1 MFNLHGNKF
10 RVGLAIAAFL
20 GSTFS
25 VFAEVEPLVMPAPFE
40 PTPVE
45 QVKSPVEQVKSP
57 VEQVKSPVEQV
68 KSPVEQV
75 KSPVEQV
82 KSPVEQVKLKESET
96 IDGKPFVLPIPADLL
111 KNKTKPVDDQVP
123 PPIFSPTS
131 IIPGDKDNVLK
142 DSIAKPF
149 SEIKTNEPGVVPGS
163 VSLEAK
169 DATSEYLGSERN
181 GKSYKLEGLFLTGE
195 YLLVK
200 PRRDAFDF
208 AITSSDRL
216 GVINGN
222 LNSLDYQ
229 TRSAFRVGLG
239 YQFADGWD
247 ASVNYFYLH
256 SSASSALAAPNGGT
270 LYATLTNNT
279 FDDVSTA
286 SAMGNLNMNV
296 IDLDVGRTY
305 RAADN
310 LNFRF
315 TGGGRVTWIEQQ
327 FSAIYNGGTLG
338 AVNDFVSSPVNFT
351 GAGLTAGGEG
361 TYALNKHFGLYARGK
376 VALLSGTFN
385 NNLTE
390 TNGNGTTTF
399 YNISNKYHEIVPV
412 LETGV
417 GAVLTKDHMHFKI
430 GYELYNYFNMVDSLD
445 FQSLSFGKASKRLS
459 DLSLEALSIQFGLTF

>member
-20 GSTFS
+20 GSAFS

-40 PTPVE
+40 PVPVEKVKTPVE
-45 QVKSPVEQVKSP
+45 QIKSPVEQVKS
-57 VEQVKSPVEQV
+57 KD
-68 KSPVEQV
+68 
-75 KSPVEQV
+75 
-82 KSPVEQVKLKESET
+82 T
-96 IDGKPFVLPIPADLL
+96 DTTDGKPFVLPPPSDLL
-111 KNKTKPVDDQVP
+111 KNNSKATDDLGS
-123 PPIFSPTS
+123 PPIQPQIS

-142 DSIAKPF
+142 NSIAKPV
-149 SEIKTNEPGVVPGS
+149 SEIKSVESGVASGS
-163 VSLEAK
+163 GSLEVAE
-169 DATSEYLGSERN
+169 ATSEYLESERN
-181 GKSYKLEGLFLTGE
+181 GKSYRLEGLFLTGE

-222 LNSLDYQ
+222 LNSLDWE

-239 YQFADGWD
+239 YQFADGWET
-247 ASVNYFYLH
+247 SVNYFYLH
-256 SSASSALAAPNGGT
+256 SNASSSLSAPNGGA

-286 SAMGNLNMNV
+286 SAMGNLDMNV
-296 IDLDVGRTY
+296 IDIDVARTY

-310 LNFRF
+310 LNFKF
-315 TGGGRVTWIEQQ
+315 TGGGRVAWIEQQ

-390 TNGNGTTTF
+390 TNGNGATTF

-417 GAVLTKDHMHFKI
+417 GAVLTKDHMHFKV

-445 FQSLSFGKASKRLS
+445 FQSLSFGKASRRLS

>member
-1 MFNLHGNKF
+1 MFNLHCRKIKSGI
-10 RVGLAIAAFL
+10 AIAAFFASSL
-20 GSTFS
+20 S
-25 VFAEVEPLVMPAPFE
+25 VFAELEPLVMPAPVDPLPME
-40 PTPVE
+40 KG
-45 QVKSPVEQVKSP
+45 KSKVVANDEN
-57 VEQVKSPVEQV
+57 
-68 KSPVEQV
+68 
-75 KSPVEQV
+75 
-82 KSPVEQVKLKESET
+82 
-96 IDGKPFVLPIPADLL
+96 KPLVLPIPDDLL
-111 KNKTKPVDDQVP
+111 KNKSRSVDDAAPQPVKP
-123 PPIFSPTS
+123 PVS

-142 DSIAKPF
+142 DSVAKPV
-149 SEIKTNEPGVVPGS
+149 SVIKTNEVGTV
-163 VSLEAK
+163 
-169 DATSEYLGSERN
+169 LGSESTEARDAGSEFIESEKN
-181 GKSYKLEGLFLTGE
+181 GKSYRLEGLFMTGE

-208 AITSSDRL
+208 AITSSERL

-222 LNSLDYQ
+222 LNSLDWE

-239 YQFADGWD
+239 YQFEDGWD
-247 ASVNYFYLH
+247 ASVSYFYLH
-256 SSASSALAAPNGGT
+256 SNASSNLSAPNGGA

-286 SAMGNLNMNV
+286 SAMGNLDMNV
-296 IDLDVGRTY
+296 IDIDVGRNF

-315 TGGGRVTWIEQQ
+315 TGGGRVAWIEQQ
-327 FSAIYNGGTLG
+327 FSAIYNGGSLG

-351 GAGLTAGGEG
+351 GAGLTTGGEG
-361 TYALNKHFGLYARGK
+361 TYALTKHFGLYARGK

-390 TNGNGTTTF
+390 TNGNGETTF
-399 YNISNKYHEIVPV
+399 YNIRNKYHEIVPV

-417 GAVLTKDHMHFKI
+417 GAVLTKDHMHFKV

-445 FQSLSFGKASKRLS
+445 FQSLSFGKTSKRLS

>member
-1 MFNLHGNKF
+1 MFNLNGKKF
-10 RVGLAIAAFL
+10 KAGLAIAAFL

-25 VFAEVEPLVMPAPFE
+25 VLAEVEPLIMPAPLE
-40 PTPVE
+40 PVPVE
-45 QVKSPVEQVKSP
+45 QIKA
-57 VEQVKSPVEQV
+57 
-68 KSPVEQV
+68 
-75 KSPVEQV
+75 
-82 KSPVEQVKLKESET
+82 PVEQVKLKDTET
-96 IDGKPFVLPIPADLL
+96 KDGKPFVLPIPADLL
-111 KNKTKPVDDQVP
+111 KNKSKATDDPAP
-123 PPIFSPTS
+123 PPIAPPTS
-131 IIPGDKDNVLK
+131 IIPSDKDNVLK
-142 DSIAKPF
+142 NSIAIPV
-149 SEIKTNEPGVVPGS
+149 SEIKTVESGVASGS
-163 VSLEAK
+163 IEAK
-169 DATSEYLGSERN
+169 EATSEYLESERN
-181 GKSYKLEGLFLTGE
+181 GKSYRLEGLFMTGE

-222 LNSLDYQ
+222 LNSLDWD
-229 TRSAFRVGLG
+229 TRSAFRVGIG

-256 SSASSALAAPNGGT
+256 SSASSSLSAPNGGA

-286 SAMGNLNMNV
+286 SAIGNLDMNV
-296 IDLDVGRTY
+296 IDIDVARTY

-390 TNGNGTTTF
+390 TNGNGATTF

-417 GAVLTKDHMHFKI
+417 GAVLTKDHMHFKV

>member
-40 PTPVE
+40 PAPL
-45 QVKSPVEQVKSP
+45 
-57 VEQVKSPVEQV
+57 
-68 KSPVEQV
+68 
-75 KSPVEQV
+75 EQV
-82 KSPVEQVKLKESET
+82 KSPVEQVKLKDSENT
-96 IDGKPFVLPIPADLL
+96 DGKPFVLPIPADLL
-111 KNKTKPVDDQVP
+111 KNKSKPADDQAP
-123 PPIFSPTS
+123 PPIPPPIS

-142 DSIAKPF
+142 NSIAKPV
-149 SEIKTNEPGVVPGS
+149 SEIKTIEPAVVAGS
-163 VSLEAK
+163 ESIEAK
-169 DATSEYLGSERN
+169 VATSEYLESERN
-181 GKSYKLEGLFLTGE
+181 GKSYKLEGLFMTGE

-208 AITSSDRL
+208 AITSSERL

-222 LNSLDYQ
+222 LNSLDWE
-229 TRSAFRVGLG
+229 TRSAFRVGIG

-256 SSASSALAAPNGGT
+256 SSASSSLSAPNGGT

-286 SAMGNLNMNV
+286 SAMGNLDMNV
-296 IDLDVGRTY
+296 IDIDVGRTY

-390 TNGNGTTTF
+390 TNGNGATTF
-399 YNISNKYHEIVPV
+399 YNISNKYHEVVPV

-417 GAVLTKDHMHFKI
+417 GAVLTKDHMHFKV

>member
-1 MFNLHGNKF
+1 MFNLNGKKF
-10 RVGLAIAAFL
+10 KAGLAIAAFL

-25 VFAEVEPLVMPAPFE
+25 VLAEVEPLIMPAPLE
-40 PTPVE
+40 PVPVE
-45 QVKSPVEQVKSP
+45 QIKA
-57 VEQVKSPVEQV
+57 
-68 KSPVEQV
+68 
-75 KSPVEQV
+75 
-82 KSPVEQVKLKESET
+82 PVEQVKLKDTENK
-96 IDGKPFVLPIPADLL
+96 DGKPFVLPIPADLL
-111 KNKTKPVDDQVP
+111 KNKSKATDDPVP
-123 PPIFSPTS
+123 PPIAPPTS

-142 DSIAKPF
+142 NSIAIPV
-149 SEIKTNEPGVVPGS
+149 SEIKTVESGVASGS
-163 VSLEAK
+163 IEAK
-169 DATSEYLGSERN
+169 EATSEYLESERN
-181 GKSYKLEGLFLTGE
+181 GKSYRLEGLFMTGE

-222 LNSLDYQ
+222 LNSLDWD
-229 TRSAFRVGLG
+229 TRSAFRVGIG

-256 SSASSALAAPNGGT
+256 SSASSSLSAPNGGA

-286 SAMGNLNMNV
+286 SAMGNLDMNV
-296 IDLDVGRTY
+296 IDIDVARTY

-390 TNGNGTTTF
+390 TNGNGATTF
-399 YNISNKYHEIVPV
+399 YNISNKYQEIVPV

-417 GAVLTKDHMHFKI
+417 GAVLTKDHMHFKV

>member
-1 MFNLHGNKF
+1 MSLDCNSALNFNAFGGCMFNLHGEKF
-10 RVGLAIAAFL
+10 RVGLAIAAFF

-25 VFAEVEPLVMPAPFE
+25 VFAEVEPLIMPAP
-40 PTPVE
+40 VE
-45 QVKSPVEQVKSP
+45 QTKSLL
-57 VEQVKSPVEQV
+57 
-68 KSPVEQV
+68 
-75 KSPVEQV
+75 
-82 KSPVEQVKLKESET
+82 EQVKLIDSET
-96 IDGKPFVLPIPADLL
+96 MDGKPFVLPIPADLL
-111 KNKTKPVDDQVP
+111 KNKSNPTDDLAP
-123 PPIFSPTS
+123 PPIAPPIS

-142 DSIAKPF
+142 NSIAKPV
-149 SEIKTNEPGVVPGS
+149 SEIKTVETGVTAGSIDTNE
-163 VSLEAK
+163 
-169 DATSEYLGSERN
+169 ATSEYLESERN
-181 GKSYKLEGLFLTGE
+181 GKSYKLEGLYITGE

-208 AITSSDRL
+208 AITSSDGRL

-222 LNSLDYQ
+222 LNSLDWE

-256 SSASSALAAPNGGT
+256 SNASSSLAAPNGGA

-286 SAMGNLNMNV
+286 SALGNLDMNV
-296 IDLDVGRTY
+296 IDIDLARTY

-338 AVNDFVSSPVNFT
+338 AVNNFVSSPVNFT

-390 TNGNGTTTF
+390 TNGNGATTF
-399 YNISNKYHEIVPV
+399 YNISNKYHEVVPV

-417 GAVLTKDHMHFKI
+417 GAVLTKDHMHFKV

-445 FQSLSFGKASKRLS
+445 FQSLSFGKVSKRMS

>member
-1 MFNLHGNKF
+1 MFNLNGKKF
-10 RVGLAIAAFL
+10 KAGLAIAAFL

-25 VFAEVEPLVMPAPFE
+25 VLAEVEPLIMPAPLE
-40 PTPVE
+40 PVPVE
-45 QVKSPVEQVKSP
+45 QIKA
-57 VEQVKSPVEQV
+57 
-68 KSPVEQV
+68 
-75 KSPVEQV
+75 
-82 KSPVEQVKLKESET
+82 PVEQVKLKDTET
-96 IDGKPFVLPIPADLL
+96 KDGKPFVLPIPADLL
-111 KNKTKPVDDQVP
+111 KNKSKATDDPAP
-123 PPIFSPTS
+123 PPIAPPTS

-142 DSIAKPF
+142 NSIAIPV
-149 SEIKTNEPGVVPGS
+149 SEIKTVESGVVSGS
-163 VSLEAK
+163 IEAK
-169 DATSEYLGSERN
+169 EATSEYLESERN
-181 GKSYKLEGLFLTGE
+181 GKSYRLEGLFMTGE

-222 LNSLDYQ
+222 LNSLDWD
-229 TRSAFRVGLG
+229 TRSAFRVGIG

-256 SSASSALAAPNGGT
+256 SSASSSLSAPNGGA

-286 SAMGNLNMNV
+286 SAMGNLDMNV
-296 IDLDVGRTY
+296 IDIDVARTY

-390 TNGNGTTTF
+390 TNGNGATTF

-417 GAVLTKDHMHFKI
+417 GAVLTKDHMHFKV

>member
-1 MFNLHGNKF
+1 MFNLNGKKF
-10 RVGLAIAAFL
+10 KAGLAIAAFL

-25 VFAEVEPLVMPAPFE
+25 VLAEVEPLIMPAPLE
-40 PTPVE
+40 PVPVE
-45 QVKSPVEQVKSP
+45 QIKA
-57 VEQVKSPVEQV
+57 
-68 KSPVEQV
+68 
-75 KSPVEQV
+75 
-82 KSPVEQVKLKESET
+82 PVEQVKLKDTET
-96 IDGKPFVLPIPADLL
+96 KDGKPFVLPIPADLL
-111 KNKTKPVDDQVP
+111 KNKSKATDDPVP
-123 PPIFSPTS
+123 PPIAPPTS

-142 DSIAKPF
+142 NSIAIPV
-149 SEIKTNEPGVVPGS
+149 SEIKTVESGVASGS
-163 VSLEAK
+163 IEAK
-169 DATSEYLGSERN
+169 EATSEYLESERN
-181 GKSYKLEGLFLTGE
+181 GKSYRLEGLFMTGE

-222 LNSLDYQ
+222 LNSLDWD
-229 TRSAFRVGLG
+229 TRSAFRVGIG

-256 SSASSALAAPNGGT
+256 SSASSSLSAPNGGA

-286 SAMGNLNMNV
+286 SAMGNLDMNV
-296 IDLDVGRTY
+296 IDIDVARTY

-390 TNGNGTTTF
+390 TNGNGATTF

-417 GAVLTKDHMHFKI
+417 GAVLTKDHMHFKV

>member
-1 MFNLHGNKF
+1 MSLACNNAFIFNAFGGCMFNLHGEKF
-10 RVGLAIAAFL
+10 RVGLAIAAFF

-25 VFAEVEPLVMPAPFE
+25 VFAEVEPLIMPAPVE
-40 PTPVE
+40 TVPVE
-45 QVKSPVEQVKSP
+45 QI
-57 VEQVKSPVEQV
+57 
-68 KSPVEQV
+68 
-75 KSPVEQV
+75 
-82 KSPVEQVKLKESET
+82 KSPVEQVKLKDKET
-96 IDGKPFVLPIPADLL
+96 MDEKPFVLPIPSDLL
-111 KNKTKPVDDQVP
+111 KNKSKPTDDLAP
-123 PPIFSPTS
+123 PPISPPIS

-142 DSIAKPF
+142 NSIAKPV
-149 SEIKTNEPGVVPGS
+149 SEIKTVETGVTAGS
-163 VSLEAK
+163 IETK
-169 DATSEYLGSERN
+169 DATSEYLESERN
-181 GKSYKLEGLFLTGE
+181 GKSYKLEGLFITGE

-222 LNSLDYQ
+222 LNSLDWE

-256 SSASSALAAPNGGT
+256 SNASSSLAAPNGGA

-286 SAMGNLNMNV
+286 SAMGNLDMNV
-296 IDLDVGRTY
+296 IDIDVGRTY

-338 AVNDFVSSPVNFT
+338 AVNNFVSSPVNFT

-390 TNGNGTTTF
+390 TNGNGATTF
-399 YNISNKYHEIVPV
+399 YNISNKYHEVVPV

-417 GAVLTKDHMHFKI
+417 GAVLTKDHMHFKV

-445 FQSLSFGKASKRLS
+445 FQSLSFGKVSKRMS

>member
-1 MFNLHGNKF
+1 MFNLNGKKF
-10 RVGLAIAAFL
+10 KVGLAIAAFL

-25 VFAEVEPLVMPAPFE
+25 VLAEVEPLIMPAPLE
-40 PTPVE
+40 PVSVE
-45 QVKSPVEQVKSP
+45 QVKVKD
-57 VEQVKSPVEQV
+57 
-68 KSPVEQV
+68 
-75 KSPVEQV
+75 
-82 KSPVEQVKLKESET
+82 SET
-96 IDGKPFVLPIPADLL
+96 KDGKPFVLPIPADLL
-111 KNKTKPVDDQVP
+111 KNKSKATDDPAP
-123 PPIFSPTS
+123 PPIQPPIS

-142 DSIAKPF
+142 NSIAIPV
-149 SEIKTNEPGVVPGS
+149 SEIKTVESGVASGS
-163 VSLEAK
+163 IEAK
-169 DATSEYLGSERN
+169 EATSEYLESERN
-181 GKSYKLEGLFLTGE
+181 GKSYRLEGLFMTGE

-222 LNSLDYQ
+222 LNSLDWD
-229 TRSAFRVGLG
+229 TRSAFRVGIG

-256 SSASSALAAPNGGT
+256 SSASSSLSAPNGGA

-286 SAMGNLNMNV
+286 SAMGNLDMNV
-296 IDLDVGRTY
+296 IDIDVGRTY

-390 TNGNGTTTF
+390 TNGNGATTF

-417 GAVLTKDHMHFKI
+417 GAVLTKDHMHFKV